1 MAATPTTLDAL
12 KDAFVA
18 AINAITPRHS
28 WGGST
33 KPWRFVEE
41 LERKP
46 GATAR
51 VYTLD
56 FDTEGYTPR
65 GFMGSAASLGAVD
78 TTVTLSV
85 ITDYGGLPRHRVKI
99 VAEDDLYQLRDV
111 LSDLKPTTNGLLK
124 VEGIDW
130 DFGARSTDPN
140 QAQIIHQFEVR
151 YMKARA
157 Q

>member
-12 KDAFVA
+12 QTAFVT
-18 AINAITPRHS
+18 AIEAIVPRTLS
-28 WGGST
+28 QRTGGT
-33 KPWRFVEE
+33 WKFARGDRP
-41 LERKP
+41 P
-46 GATAR
+46 GTNLR
-51 VYTLD
+51 VFRID
-56 FDTEGYTPR
+56 WDTVGYTQG
-65 GFMGSAASLGAVD
+65 GFMGSSASLGAVD
-78 TTVTLSV
+78 TTVDLTV
-85 ITDYGGLPRHRVKI
+85 IVDYGGIPADIVKR

-124 VEGIDW
+124 VEAVDW
-130 DFGARSTDPN
+130 EFGARSTDPN

>member
-1 MAATPTTLDAL
+1 MAATPTTLDDL
-12 KDAFVA
+12 QTAFVA
-18 AINAITPRHS
+18 AIQAITPRTVAQRV
-28 WGGST
+28 GGSW
-33 KPWRFVEE
+33 KFVEG
-41 LERKP
+41 ERP
-46 GATAR
+46 PSTGLR
-51 VYTLD
+51 VFRID
-56 FDTEGYTPR
+56 WDTVGYTKG

-78 TTVTLSV
+78 TTVDLTV
-85 ITDYGGLPRHRVKI
+85 VVDYGGVPAHVMKR

-124 VEGIDW
+124 VEAIDW

-140 QAQIIHQFEVR
+140 QAQVIHQFEVR